1 MSMNRQE
8 AIKLARKIHDIRAK
22 RVQGADGKLTY
33 HTLLRL
39 KEMDPPKRQDMME
52 RLVREGFAESV
63 EAIKKMMNSKAVMDG
78 VFGTAYCPSAG
89 MSDKKL
95 DPGTHY

>member
-1 MSMNRQE
+1 MNRQE
-8 AIKLARKIHDIRAK
+8 AIKLARKIHEIRAK
-22 RVQGADGKLTY
+22 RVQGADGNLTY

-39 KEMDPPKRQDMME
+39 KEMDQPKRQDMME

-63 EAIKKMMNSKAVMDG
+63 EAIEKLLNSKAVSG
-78 VFGTAYCPSAG
+78 STSGNTYCPG
-89 MSDKKL
+89 HKMSDQIT

>member
-1 MSMNRQE
+1 MNRQE

-63 EAIKKMMNSKAVMDG
+63 EAIQKLLNSKAVSG
-78 VFGTAYCPSAG
+78 PVGGGAYCPAHK
-89 MSDKKL
+89 MSDEL
-95 DPGTHY
+95 